1 MVLMAVMRSCLIF
14 GFWSTLF
21 VVLLVV
27 CLFVAGYLY
36 FGWFSVACMLLCS
49 VCVVVAAF
57 RLLLIVLDTSHIG
70 ASCFSGW
77 CLLLGFLALWFI
89 GFRSVGGLLCVR
101 LVVALIWVCWFVW
114 FIGVGWDFDFGWLF
128 VV

>member
-1 MVLMAVMRSCLIF
+1 MVLVVIMWGCLIF

-21 VVLLVV
+21 VSVAG
-27 CLFVAGYLY
+27 CLFVAGCLC
-36 FGWFSVACMLLCS
+36 FGWFSVACMLFCS

-57 RLLLIVLDTSHIG
+57 RLLLIVLGTSHID

-89 GFRSVGGLLCVR
+89 GFR
-101 LVVALIWVCWFVW
+101 
-114 FIGVGWDFDFGWLF
+114 
-128 VV
+128 